1 MAKVTQKICLFYCLI
16 SSILFSTVYLVTS
29 PENYGSN
36 NKVKLSDSD
45 SWTKIVNEGERWPYL
60 ELYNNSLYVF
70 CFSGHVSKFSASG
83 SLLWEYP
90 LKVDD
95 PPSTHAF
102 DSNGNLLILSEKSSR
117 DELSLIK
124 LSSSGELLYSKNILL
139 EDRGSDSSI
148 TLGVNDSIIVTGH
161 SYTDKLF
168 IFKLNSN
175 GNLLWN
181 NSFSVRNYW
190 RYPFIVSDSEY
201 NMYIPYYNNSLFLAK
216 INGSG
221 EMLWQIGLGDSF
233 HDENLMIDAND
244 TLFLIGND
252 YENTR
257 ILKINSSGFILKELV
272 IAGFPTYGYD
282 NRLFDD
288 MLIIT
293 RYDLSIFYC
302 YDVNLNYKWNYN
314 ISDHVIPHFSGRIDF
329 ARDSHGNIYILQD
342 NNVGDISLLKINSTG
357 KYISQIL
364 WGGPNNEL
372 LGNLIVDSENNIY
385 FICNCE
391 YYSFWGEKLRYT
403 ILVKNPVNGG
413 SPPEP
418 GRDLDIHDY
427 FLFSVVGIACI
438 ISPIALLSILRSK
451 KKRIS

>member
-1 MAKVTQKICLFYCLI
+1 
-16 SSILFSTVYLVTS
+16 
-29 PENYGSN
+29 
-36 NKVKLSDSD
+36 
-45 SWTKIVNEGERWPYL
+45 
-60 ELYNNSLYVF
+60 
-70 CFSGHVSKFSASG
+70 
-83 SLLWEYP
+83 
-90 LKVDD
+90 
-95 PPSTHAF
+95 
-102 DSNGNLLILSEKSSR
+102 
-117 DELSLIK
+117 
-124 LSSSGELLYSKNILL
+124 
-139 EDRGSDSSI
+139 
-148 TLGVNDSIIVTGH
+148 
-161 SYTDKLF
+161 
-168 IFKLNSN
+168 
-175 GNLLWN
+175 
-181 NSFSVRNYW
+181 
-190 RYPFIVSDSEY
+190 
-201 NMYIPYYNNSLFLAK
+201 
-216 INGSG
+216 
-221 EMLWQIGLGDSF
+221 
-233 HDENLMIDAND
+233 
-244 TLFLIGND
+244 
-252 YENTR
+252 
-257 ILKINSSGFILKELV
+257 
-272 IAGFPTYGYD
+272 
-282 NRLFDD
+282 

-314 ISDHVIPHFSGRIDF
+314 LSDHVIPTYFSRIDF
-329 ARDSHGNIYILQD
+329 ARDSHGNFYILQD

-385 FICNCE
+385 FICICE